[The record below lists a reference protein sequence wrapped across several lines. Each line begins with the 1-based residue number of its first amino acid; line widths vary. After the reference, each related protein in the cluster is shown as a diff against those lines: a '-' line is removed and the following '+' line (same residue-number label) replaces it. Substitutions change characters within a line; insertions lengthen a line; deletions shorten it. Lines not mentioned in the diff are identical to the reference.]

1 MEGGDLL
8 SSDRGASHFA
18 PLGHQ
23 GSSFPCSNFH
33 RPLWL
38 PAQPRAG
45 LQVPGAACWAAAFE
59 SREPGAGEGE
69 LSGGAVR
76 VEGGAREA
84 AEQERACCPLR
95 PAGGAAGSG
104 S

>member
-1 MEGGDLL
+1 VEGGDLL

-95 PAGGAAGSG
+95 PAGGAAG
-104 S
+104 